1 MCVASCD
8 DKVVIL
14 EVNSTEGL
22 FGHRVVPSC
31 PLPVMKIKCERFI
44 FIFFCHY
51 WKRHLKQ
58 QRFLN
63 FFYFRFQ
70 TKTCPF
76 GPLDVFK
83 VSRIVLSDLWEG
95 GRGIVASSD
104 MKPGDSLLRVVTESS
119 DRKGSKLSPAS
130 PSDKV
135 AAPELS
141 ERNAFQ

>member
-63 FFYFRFQ
+63 FFLFQVSDKDMSFRPPGCLQ
-70 TKTCPF
+70 SQQDCVVR
-76 GPLDVFK
+76 PL
-83 VSRIVLSDLWEG
+83 G
-95 GRGIVASSD
+95 GRQRYCCFIRYEARRQSAQGGNG
-104 MKPGDSLLRVVTESS
+104 KFRPKGQQTLPSLPV
-119 DRKGSKLSPAS
+119 
-130 PSDKV
+130 
-135 AAPELS
+135 
-141 ERNAFQ
+141 